1 MTSINDVFGS
11 NETLKAA
18 DLQGREYPLTIASA
32 SPRNFDDGAKI
43 VLEFQGADKKLIC
56 NWTNAQTIAEM
67 FGDEIEGWVGQKV
80 VLYPTKV
87 PFQGKMVDAIRV
99 KSPTVEAQAPIQNSG
114 HPNAPEGQHTVGGVA
129 DNLNDDV
136 PFAPEVR

>member
-18 DLQGREYPLTIASA
+18 DLQGREFSLVIATA

-43 VLEFQGADKKLIC
+43 VLEFQNAEKKLIC

-67 FGDEIEGWVGQKV
+67 FGDEIEGWVGRQV

-99 KSPTVEAQAPIQNSG
+99 KGPSVDSQAPVQNAE
-114 HPNAPEGQHTVGGVA
+114 HPNAPPT
-129 DNLNDDV
+129 DSRNDPLEPNDEV
-136 PFAPEVR
+136 PF